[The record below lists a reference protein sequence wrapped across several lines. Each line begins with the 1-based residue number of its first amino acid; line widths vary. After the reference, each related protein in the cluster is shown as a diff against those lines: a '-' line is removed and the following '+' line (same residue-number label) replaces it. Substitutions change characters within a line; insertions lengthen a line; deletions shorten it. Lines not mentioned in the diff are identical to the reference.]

1 MARKAGLSVKWLK
14 DRTMAP
20 TGLLVRCARLTVM
33 GLILGYSGRFVVN
46 MGLLSAKK

>member
-1 MARKAGLSVKWLK
+1 MVGKAGSSVKWLK

-20 TGLLVRCARLTVM
+20 TGLVVRCARVTVLK
-33 GLILGYSGRFVVN
+33 LILGDSRIFVVN

>member
-1 MARKAGLSVKWLK
+1 MARKAGSSVKWLK

-20 TGLLVRCARLTVM
+20 TWLVVRCARVTVLK
-33 GLILGYSGRFVVN
+33 LILGYSRRFVVN

>member
-1 MARKAGLSVKWLK
+1 MAGKAGSSVKWLK

-20 TGLLVRCARLTVM
+20 TGFVVRRARVTVLK
-33 GLILGYSGRFVVN
+33 LILGDSRIFVVN